1 MKKAVYREFDQYGEE
16 LSGHCARFAY
26 RLMNFCVKAEEV
38 SLLPVEALIDGDL
51 VKLDDCSIVGKK
63 DDYTFM
69 IIPNFAEDMEA
80 IAQGVM
86 MEHPEFKQSM
96 EEMTLDT
103 VDEEGRSIKKD
114 IHYLLLKMP
123 EVDDDRYKV
132 LKDGVKV
139 VYNDCKAAMELA
151 STKGE
156 ANIAPLLV
164 GETEEDIEKLNKV
177 RDKVKAEWTDHRE
190 KLYHDK
196 LQEIED
202 AHNEWMA
209 DRVEETLTRIQD
221 DAAHN
226 SYSDRSMKIGF
237 SDDE

>member
-69 IIPNFAEDMEA
+69 VIPNFAEDMAA
-80 IAQGVM
+80 IAQGIM

-103 VDEEGRSIKKD
+103 VDEEGQSIKKD

-123 EVDDDRYKV
+123 EVDDERYKV
-132 LKDGVKV
+132 LKDGVELL
-139 VYNDCKAAMELA
+139 YNDCKAAMELA
-151 STKGE
+151 NAKAD
-156 ANIAPLLV
+156 ANLTPLLA
-164 GETEEDIEKLNKV
+164 GESEEDIEKLKKV
-177 RDKVKAEWTDHRE
+177 RDKVNAEWTDHRE
-190 KLYHDK
+190 KLYRDK

-202 AHNEWMA
+202 AHNFRMA
-209 DRVEETLTRIQD
+209 DRVEETLIRMQD
-221 DAAHN
+221 EAARN
-226 SYSDRSMKIGF
+226 ENAGFSMKL
-237 SDDE
+237 DPEDY